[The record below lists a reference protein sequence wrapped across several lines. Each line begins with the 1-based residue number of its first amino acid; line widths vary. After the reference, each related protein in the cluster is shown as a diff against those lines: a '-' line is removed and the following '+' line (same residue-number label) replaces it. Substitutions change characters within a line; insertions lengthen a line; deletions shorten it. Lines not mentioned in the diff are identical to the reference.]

1 MKLIHIGLT
10 GLRRGRS
17 GSRKTRTVGQTSHCA
32 NSETSYPVDGNE
44 GFMEFNSES
53 RDTRIYIVDDHYRIV
68 YFNHA
73 LGEVF
78 PSLKMGELCYR
89 ALCGESAPC
98 SDCPLGQEDGSDSIF
113 YNQQVDQWVEVNT
126 GRIDWPGEGRCHA
139 VFARK
144 IQEGN
149 RNLFFN
155 LTSTSAYD
163 VLFELNLTRDIF
175 KILYQVEGKYDL
187 PACVGRLAA
196 GVEAAAQ
203 KMVHPDDR
211 EVFRK
216 FWSLDS
222 LLNRLAAEPNNT
234 LKGQFR
240 GKRADGSYCW
250 GVHTLVPVRH
260 GANGDK
266 IVMCFIQDIDEQ
278 KRRELELRRNSHLQD
293 TDVDPLTGGPSFSGR
308 RRRF

>member
-144 IQEGN
+144 IQC
-149 RNLFFN
+149 
-155 LTSTSAYD
+155 S
-163 VLFELNLTRDIF
+163 
-175 KILYQVEGKYDL
+175 
-187 PACVGRLAA
+187 
-196 GVEAAAQ
+196 
-203 KMVHPDDR
+203 
-211 EVFRK
+211 
-216 FWSLDS
+216 
-222 LLNRLAAEPNNT
+222 
-234 LKGQFR
+234 QF
-240 GKRADGSYCW
+240 
-250 GVHTLVPVRH
+250 
-260 GANGDK
+260 
-266 IVMCFIQDIDEQ
+266 
-278 KRRELELRRNSHLQD
+278 
-293 TDVDPLTGGPSFSGR
+293 
-308 RRRF
+308 

>member
-1 MKLIHIGLT
+1 
-10 GLRRGRS
+10 
-17 GSRKTRTVGQTSHCA
+17 
-32 NSETSYPVDGNE
+32 
-44 GFMEFNSES
+44 
-53 RDTRIYIVDDHYRIV
+53 
-68 YFNHA
+68 
-73 LGEVF
+73 
-78 PSLKMGELCYR
+78 
-89 ALCGESAPC
+89 
-98 SDCPLGQEDGSDSIF
+98 
-113 YNQQVDQWVEVNT
+113 
-126 GRIDWPGEGRCHA
+126 
-139 VFARK
+139 
-144 IQEGN
+144 
-149 RNLFFN
+149 
-155 LTSTSAYD
+155 
-163 VLFELNLTRDIF
+163 
-175 KILYQVEGKYDL
+175 
-187 PACVGRLAA
+187 
-196 GVEAAAQ
+196 
-203 KMVHPDDR
+203 MVHPDDR

>member
-1 MKLIHIGLT
+1 
-10 GLRRGRS
+10 
-17 GSRKTRTVGQTSHCA
+17 
-32 NSETSYPVDGNE
+32 
-44 GFMEFNSES
+44 MEFNSES

-113 YNQQVDQWVEVNT
+113 YNQLVDQWVEVNT

-203 KMVHPDDR
+203 TLVHPDDR